1 MSSSDRIARLKTR
14 RLLVT
19 PSNLPSTL
27 SSDTYTNL
35 KSYVLASQVFAS
47 TSKLPLHVN
56 RLPQPGKT
64 IINNIDVGPDD
75 ECVTA
80 YPMCKDTDSG
90 RENRRSRPEGDHMYT
105 NIPVPAPKLY
115 RKYFDTTIDKRKKIV
130 LECERLENCEN
141 LIT

>member
-1 MSSSDRIARLKTR
+1 MSSSDRLARLKTR

-35 KSYVLASQVFAS
+35 KAYVLASQVYAS
-47 TSKLPLHVN
+47 ATKLPLHST

-75 ECVTA
+75 DCVTA

-90 RENRRSRPEGDHMYT
+90 RENRQSRQEGDRMYT
-105 NIPVPAPKLY
+105 FIPVPPPKLY
-115 RKYFDTTIDKRKKIV
+115 RKYFDTVTDKRKKV
-130 LECERLENCEN
+130 LLECERQENCEN
-141 LIT
+141 LIA